1 MEESTAPV
9 PAPDPEPL
17 ADQPAASSPAE
28 RVMRVSP
35 LDMRQQR
42 FRTAFRGYDRAEV
55 TAFLTEAAE
64 DYAAALRDIDRMRMD
79 LSRIE
84 ALLADH
90 RQREG
95 NLRNTLTTA
104 QRLADEIRETS
115 QNESKLILREAQ
127 ARADLLLQKAQ
138 ARANEL
144 ERDITELK
152 LRRRD
157 TEGQLEAS
165 IQALYRALEFIR
177 DQEQASA
184 DATVLQHR
192 PRAADTP
199 VARQVEGRADDRKT
213 GV

>member
-1 MEESTAPV
+1 MAEAMPPQRAAEE
-9 PAPDPEPL
+9 E
-17 ADQPAASSPAE
+17 QPAAPNPAE

-64 DYAAALRDIDRMRMD
+64 DYAAALREIDRMRID
-79 LSRIE
+79 LSRVE

-90 RQREG
+90 REREA
-95 NLRNTLTTA
+95 NLRNTITTA
-104 QRLADEIRETS
+104 QKLADQMKDAA
-115 QNESKLILREAQ
+115 QNEAKLILREAQ
-127 ARADLLLQKAQ
+127 GRGDMLLQKTQ
-138 ARANEL
+138 ARAQEL
-144 ERDITELK
+144 ERDINELK

-165 IQALYRALEFIR
+165 IQALYRALEFVR
-177 DQEQASA
+177 DQDQART

-192 PRAADTP
+192 PRTADTASSRP
-199 VARQVEGRADDRKT
+199 VEGRVDERKT